1 MKKVLAL
8 ILTLCLVLSCLISGS
23 VAFASDYALIRY
35 IPTKLTVSDEEVA
48 VEGCFVNMNK
58 SGTLTGFQN
67 FCMEVYVM
75 DELLLYGEFGNIDG
89 LRIKPMDMV
98 YHTFIFEGP
107 HDMVNGTYT
116 CDDTTFA
123 ITYAEAFDFS

>member
-8 ILTLCLVLSCLISGS
+8 ILTLGLALSCLISGS

-67 FCMEVYVM
+67 FCMFSCYRNTSRPQPDAREPLRHCCTRPKDLTRPPRAVGLIFF
-75 DELLLYGEFGNIDG
+75 LLN
-89 LRIKPMDMV
+89 
-98 YHTFIFEGP
+98 
-107 HDMVNGTYT
+107 
-116 CDDTTFA
+116 A
-123 ITYAEAFDFS
+123 IIPS